1 MLKVG
6 LTGGIG
12 SGKTT
17 VAQIFEVLSI
27 PVYYA
32 DPAARDLM
40 NKDPDLRKKIIESFG
55 PDAYKNGELN
65 RTYLGSVVFHDS
77 EKLKLLNSI
86 VHPVT
91 IRDSEHWMKNQRTP
105 YAIKEAALIF
115 EAGIEKYL
123 DYVIGVTA
131 PESLRIERVAERD
144 RVPMQK
150 VIDRM
155 QHQMDEKEKI
165 SRCDFVIQN
174 DGIQPLIPQ
183 VLQIHETLLSVI
195 HNLEK

>member
-40 NKDPDLRKKIIESFG
+40 NKDPELKKKIIASFG
-55 PDAYKNGELN
+55 KDAYKNGELN
-65 RTYLGSVVFHDS
+65 RAYLGSVVFHES
-77 EKLKLLNSI
+77 EKLNLLNSI

-91 IRDSEHWMKNQRTP
+91 IRDSENWMKNQKTA

-131 PESLRIERVAERD
+131 PESLRIQRVVERD
-144 RVPMQK
+144 RVPIQK
-150 VIDRM
+150 VLDRV

-174 DGIQPLIPQ
+174 DGLQPILPQ
-183 VLQIHETLLSVI
+183 VLAIHEKLMKV
-195 HNLEK
+195 